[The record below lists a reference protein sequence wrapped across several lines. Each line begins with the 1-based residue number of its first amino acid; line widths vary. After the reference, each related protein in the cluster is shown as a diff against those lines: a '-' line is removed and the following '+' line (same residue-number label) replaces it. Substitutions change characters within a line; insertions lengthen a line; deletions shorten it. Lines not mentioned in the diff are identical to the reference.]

1 MEFDLASIITC
12 LVSALSGGGVGWL
25 INAKENKRKAQL
37 DNDHSAAEAW
47 KELYER
53 ADKESEDTKKEVD
66 ALREE
71 NSKLHDKINDL
82 TAKYA
87 AANCQKCT
95 VFGCKNRQPPRDW

>member
-1 MEFDLASIITC
+1 MEFDIASIITC
-12 LVSALSGGGVGWL
+12 VVSALSGGGVGWL

-37 DNDHSAAEAW
+37 DNDHSAEAW

-53 ADKESEDTKKEVD
+53 ADKESESTKKEVD
-66 ALREE
+66 SLREE
-71 NSKLHDKINDL
+71 NSKMHDKINDL